1 MRPLA
6 SRPAHTSHDHITS
19 DDSARSDSEL
29 FNLDKDC
36 SVLTVT
42 AAAASPDAALT
53 NGFAANVTTCASKQ
67 LPLALSAA
75 IVTSPSC
82 MPAAGDDDV
91 TALMTDDMFSGSYK
105 Q

>member
-6 SRPAHTSHDHITS
+6 SRPAHTSHHHITL
-19 DDSARSDSEL
+19 DDSARSNSEL
-29 FNLDKDC
+29 FKLDKSF

-82 MPAAGDDDV
+82 MPAAGDDV
-91 TALMTDDMFSGSYK
+91 TALMTDDMFSGSCK